1 MNGGILDPDRSW
13 VLVGNGPSATA
24 RSLGRIIDA
33 HDCIVRF
40 NHYVTAGYEEQIGAR
55 CTHWATHGCPVIG
68 KDKQVKIIVPPTD
81 AAQPNYAMIIN
92 HKIPCPRGIDLGGS
106 ANAPAEVMAEL
117 REKLGKLPSTGIATI
132 YWLIKFAGVRK
143 VHLVGFDSFQK
154 RKTRRHHYWDPAIY
168 KQPAEHDA
176 DAEMRMIRH
185 WSIVG
190 RVAMLT

>member
-1 MNGGILDPDRSW
+1 MLDRSASW
-13 VLVGNGPSATA
+13 VLVGNGPSATS
-24 RSLGRIIDA
+24 RRLGSIIDA

-40 NHYVTAGYEEQIGAR
+40 NHYVTAGYEEMLGSR
-55 CTHWATHGCPVIG
+55 CTHWATHGCPVKFGAEAKVIT
-68 KDKQVKIIVPPTD
+68 PSPA
-81 AAQPNYAMIIN
+81 AAQPRYAMLV
-92 HKIPCPRGIDLGGS
+92 HQQAPCPRGVEVETS
-106 ANAPAEVMAEL
+106 YNAPKEVMAEL

-132 YWLIKFAGVRK
+132 YWLLKFVGVRK
-143 VHLVGFDSFQK
+143 LHLVGFDSFQK
-154 RKTRRHHYWDPAIY
+154 DRSKRHHYWDPAIY